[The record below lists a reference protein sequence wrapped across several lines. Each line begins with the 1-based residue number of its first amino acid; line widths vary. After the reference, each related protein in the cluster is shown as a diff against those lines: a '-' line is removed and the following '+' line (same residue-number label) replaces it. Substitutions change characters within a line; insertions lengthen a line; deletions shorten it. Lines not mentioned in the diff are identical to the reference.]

1 MPSKNSKIISVRVP
15 ERVNFECSMGKYLS
29 QKRDPNIIIIIFLF
43 QSIRPTNKKLILSP
57 KHLKNNS
64 APLISFIISGNPI

>member
-1 MPSKNSKIISVRVP
+1 
-15 ERVNFECSMGKYLS
+15 MGKYLS

-57 KHLKNNS
+57 KHLKNDS
-64 APLISFIISGNPI
+64 APLISFVISGNSI